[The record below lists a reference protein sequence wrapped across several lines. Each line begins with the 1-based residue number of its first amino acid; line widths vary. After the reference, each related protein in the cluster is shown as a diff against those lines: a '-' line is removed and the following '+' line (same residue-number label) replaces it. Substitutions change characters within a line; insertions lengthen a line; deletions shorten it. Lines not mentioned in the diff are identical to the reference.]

1 MKSCVVYALER
12 DGKFK
17 MCTHIQWQIVG
28 LIMLSAN
35 STKEWQHKRG
45 IYGLYFW
52 LRFIFIVKISLNDL
66 NLVYAHIY
74 TFSTYFFG
82 HEVITSDDRV

>member
-1 MKSCVVYALER
+1 MHPYTMANCWLDYVKCKLDKGMATQTRHLWAL
-12 DGKFK
+12 FLA
-17 MCTHIQWQIVG
+17 QI
-28 LIMLSAN
+28 
-35 STKEWQHKRG
+35 
-45 IYGLYFW
+45 F
-52 LRFIFIVKISLNDL
+52 FIVKISLNDL